1 MKFRVLFL
9 KDYLLNSGQMYGNL
23 RTDKGHGA
31 QDRPKNAQPIIPYIY
46 MMVLHP
52 RYKRY
57 FRQTLSFGVIWLAF
71 GLVYVFLEFG
81 LLGQLESYPSTGNK
95 YDFTAS
101 LLYTSLISFLTG
113 LIQGGIEVLWLKRR
127 FAKFSLGK
135 KIVLKSIFYLSFLV
149 LFLISLTLMVNAQ
162 RYSSGVF
169 DSEVLESLVHFIR
182 EFAFWSVIIYTGVIL
197 NVALFFS
204 EMEEY
209 LGYGA
214 LHNYALGKYHR
225 PKQEIRIFMFL
236 DMKSSTTIAE
246 TMGHTKYFDLIKA
259 YYADMTD
266 AILETSGQ
274 IYQYVGD
281 EIVVSWSKSE
291 GLYQQ
296 NCIRCFEKIVKAFE
310 KKKDCYLNQFGL
322 VPEFK
327 AGFHLGEVTTGEIG
341 ILKKDLIYTGDVL
354 NTTARIQA
362 ECNTYDAKALISGN
376 LLVELQQ
383 KNPIACTEIG
393 ALILRGKQE
402 YVTLFSLVLE

>member
-1 MKFRVLFL
+1 
-9 KDYLLNSGQMYGNL
+9 
-23 RTDKGHGA
+23 
-31 QDRPKNAQPIIPYIY
+31 
-46 MMVLHP
+46 MVLHP

-57 FRQTLSFGVIWLAF
+57 FRQTLSFGIIWLVF
-71 GLVYVFLEFG
+71 GMVYVFIEFG
-81 LLGQLESYPSTGNK
+81 LLGQLETYPSTGNK
-95 YDFTAS
+95 YDFTSS
-101 LLYTSLISFLTG
+101 LVYTSLFSFLAG
-113 LIQGGIEVLWLKRR
+113 LVQGGIEVLWLKRR
-127 FAKFSLGK
+127 FAKFSLRK
-135 KIVLKSIFYLSFLV
+135 KIVLKSVFYLLFLI
-149 LFLISLTLMVNAQ
+149 LFLISLTLMVNVQ
-162 RYSSGVF
+162 RYNTGIL
-169 DSEVLESLVHFIR
+169 DPEVLESLMQFIDK
-182 EFAFWSVIIYTGVIL
+182 FAFWSVIIYAGVIL

-214 LHNYALGKYHR
+214 LYNYALGKYHR
-225 PKQEIRIFMFL
+225 PQQEIRIFMFL

-246 TMGHTKYFDLIKA
+246 TMGHIKYFDLIKA

-310 KKKDCYLNQFGL
+310 KKNDWYVDRFGL

-327 AGFHLGEVTTGEIG
+327 AGYHIGEVTTGEIG

-362 ECNTYDAKALISGN
+362 ECNTYDTKALISGN
-376 LLVELQQ
+376 LLVELQK

-393 ALILRGKQE
+393 ALMLRGKQE
-402 YVTLFSLVLE
+402 PVTLFSLVLK

>member
-1 MKFRVLFL
+1 
-9 KDYLLNSGQMYGNL
+9 
-23 RTDKGHGA
+23 
-31 QDRPKNAQPIIPYIY
+31 

-57 FRQTLSFGVIWLAF
+57 FRQILSFGFIWLVF
-71 GLVYVFLEFG
+71 GLVYVLLEFG
-81 LLGQLESYPSTGNK
+81 LLGSLETYPATGNK
-95 YDFTAS
+95 YDFTSS
-101 LLYTSLISFLTG
+101 LLYIGLFSFLMG
-113 LIQGGIEVLWLKRR
+113 LAQGGVEVLWFKKYMG
-127 FAKFSLGK
+127 KFSLRK
-135 KIVLKSIFYLSFLV
+135 KIVLKSSFYLSFLI
-149 LFLISLTLMVNAQ
+149 LFLTSSTLIINAQ
-162 RYSSGVF
+162 LYNTGIF
-169 DSEVLESLVHFIR
+169 NPIVLASLGQFIR
-182 EFAFWSVIIYTGVIL
+182 EFAFWSVIIYVGVIL

-209 LGYGA
+209 LGYGI
-214 LHNYALGKYHR
+214 LYNYALGTYHR

-296 NCIRCFEKIVKAFE
+296 NCTQCFEKIVKVFE
-310 KKKDCYLNQFGL
+310 KKKEQYVNQFGL

-327 AGFHLGEVTTGEIG
+327 AGYHIGEVTTGEIG

-362 ECNTYDAKALISGN
+362 ECNTYDAKALISGD
-376 LLVELQQ
+376 LLAELQK
-383 KNPIACTEIG
+383 KNPIACSEIG
-393 ALILRGKQE
+393 ALTLRGKQE
-402 YVTLFSLVLE
+402 SVELFSLVFE